1 MIIAEKPSVIT
12 RLLKKGMESTTLL
25 FPPVEA
31 FLDSSLLK
39 TMNNKNAILQ
49 MNVNFEKKAI
59 IFINECL

>member
-1 MIIAEKPSVIT
+1 MMIAEKPSVIT

-25 FPPVEA
+25 LPPVAA
-31 FLDSSLLK
+31 FLDSILLK
-39 TMNNKNAILQ
+39 MMNNKNAILH